1 MTKPQELF
9 LFFTIKQP
17 SKFKAGLRKTIIPMI
32 TSVTEILK
40 RDSNGCQAI
49 VNIGFSA
56 TGLQKLDVK
65 DSLNDTF
72 FSGGQFNDS
81 KTLGDV
87 NPDYNWLKAF
97 RGTHIH
103 GVLLIASSSGDVISE
118 TRAKIHHALGSSI
131 SVAHTLHGAARKGSE
146 VGHERE
152 SSTSGGRLFLT
163 HSRLWISRR
172 NLAASGARVP
182 AAAPRTV
189 TPPSRRDLDW
199 RDWRQHDA
207 SGVGQ
212 GRIFPRLPP
221 AEAVCSGVQ

>member
-32 TSVTEILK
+32 TSVTEVLK

-146 VGHERE
+146 VGHERKSFPSSRMVVPDAPKTLD
-152 SSTSGGRLFLT
+152 SSTASRSQRSKDT
-163 HSRLWISRR
+163 SPHSQGSP
-172 NLAASGARVP
+172 SSFPAR
-182 AAAPRTV
+182 
-189 TPPSRRDLDW
+189 S
-199 RDWRQHDA
+199 
-207 SGVGQ
+207 
-212 GRIFPRLPP
+212 
-221 AEAVCSGVQ
+221 